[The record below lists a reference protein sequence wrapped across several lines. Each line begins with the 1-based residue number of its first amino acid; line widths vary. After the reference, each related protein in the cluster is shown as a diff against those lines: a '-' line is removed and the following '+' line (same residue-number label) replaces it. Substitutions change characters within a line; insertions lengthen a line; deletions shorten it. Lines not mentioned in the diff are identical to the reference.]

1 MHIEKLI
8 AAQNRHAAGSGNPSV
23 ICKPTNEVH
32 QPIDP
37 LTRLQADFAK
47 RFGNKE
53 NNNFMKGKNND

>member
-8 AAQNRHAAGSGNPSV
+8 AAQNRHAAQSV
-23 ICKPTNEVH
+23 PALSKPTNEVH

-47 RFGNKE
+47 RFGRPE
-53 NNNFMKGKNND
+53 QGKKKP

>member
-8 AAQNRHAAGSGNPSV
+8 AAQNRHAAKSV
-23 ICKPTNEVH
+23 PVIATKANEVH

-47 RFGNKE
+47 RFGKPEDKRCVGNCGE
-53 NNNFMKGKNND
+53 